1 MDLRKASLR
10 ENVAWAMALA
20 GSGEETEV
28 FLSKVEQGFTVPEI
42 QELRQRAR
50 TELNRATRRTLN
62 DFIAGRDWDTMAGAV
77 VDITVQE
84 MTPFYNVAS
93 KVGLNRQL
101 MDAMGM
107 PDSDKGWFLLGSQR
121 QRMREFLVNLSDA
134 EREDAITG
142 MIHEV
147 NRLEQDTS
155 WGPFIRKFNVL
166 EQFEAVLTL
175 FTGIVAKRFGKT
187 FRRVFGAHEE
197 TFTINRVMR
206 EARQRE
212 AQARL
217 NNAVRG
223 KVAEDQGAGAL
234 DVDTALDMPRPKE
247 FVDERVVL
255 LPGVRET
262 IERTERIAGK
272 LHEKTAGRLF
282 RVLGEEGRANTA
294 DKLLDSMQLGNRAEV
309 VPAMSVIEETADGV
323 RARVILS
330 KNGKETWNSLDELV
344 PDLAQLDPTL
354 EVFRIMRRGDDGL
367 LHHVDMD
374 ATEFARRATE
384 PGIMSSMSSERITQ
398 QIR

>member
-1 MDLRKASLR
+1 
-10 ENVAWAMALA
+10 
-20 GSGEETEV
+20 
-28 FLSKVEQGFTVPEI
+28 
-42 QELRQRAR
+42 
-50 TELNRATRRTLN
+50 
-62 DFIAGRDWDTMAGAV
+62 
-77 VDITVQE
+77 
-84 MTPFYNVAS
+84 
-93 KVGLNRQL
+93 

-134 EREDAITG
+134 EREDAITS

-166 EQFEAVLTL
+166 EQFEAVLTDDVVNGTASGKQWDEFFGNFEVAMEAL

-272 LHEKTAGRLF
+272 LHEKSAGRLF

-309 VPAMSVIEETADGV
+309 VPAMSIIEETADGV
-323 RARVILS
+323 HARVILS
-330 KNGKETWNSLDELV
+330 KSGNETWNSLDE
-344 PDLAQLDPTL
+344 AERRRWADP
-354 EVFRIMRRGDDGL
+354 
-367 LHHVDMD
+367 
-374 ATEFARRATE
+374 
-384 PGIMSSMSSERITQ
+384 
-398 QIR
+398 